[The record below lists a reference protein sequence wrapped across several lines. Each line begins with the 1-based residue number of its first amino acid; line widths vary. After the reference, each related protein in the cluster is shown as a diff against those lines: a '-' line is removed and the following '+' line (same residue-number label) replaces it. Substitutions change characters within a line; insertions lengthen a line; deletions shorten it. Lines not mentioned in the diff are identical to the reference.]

1 VIVIIFGV
9 SGAGKTTLG
18 KLLARK
24 LGWAFYEAD
33 DFHSPAN
40 IEKMHAGIPL
50 TDEDRWPWLASLRE
64 LIKHLDAKED
74 AVLACSALKHAYR
87 RFLRVTD
94 QVKFVYL
101 RGDYPLIANQLRKRK
116 GHFMNPELLKSQ
128 FADLEE
134 PDAADDILTIDLGRT
149 PRELVQEITSKLGRR
164 K

>member
-1 VIVIIFGV
+1 MIIFGV

-33 DFHSPAN
+33 EFHSPAN
-40 IEKMHAGIPL
+40 VEKMRAGIPL
-50 TDEDRWPWLASLRE
+50 TDEDRWPWLESLRE
-64 LIKHLDAKED
+64 LVKRLDAKED

-87 RFLRVTD
+87 RFLRVND

-101 RGDYPLIANQLRKRK
+101 RGDYSLIVNQLRERK

-134 PDAADDILTIDLGRT
+134 PRGAEGILTVELGRT
-149 PRELVQEITSKLGRR
+149 PRELAQEITTKLGL